1 MYYIEM
7 GLGRNWKWLAI
18 AFAAFAT
25 ISSFGGGCMN
35 QSNSLAD
42 QIQSQWGIPTV
53 FTGLIF
59 AALVAAVIIGGIRRI
74 GRVTAV
80 LAPSMAL
87 MYCAGAMIILVIH
100 FTGIP
105 GALAL
110 IVKQA
115 FAPEPL
121 IGGGVG
127 SIIMTMMWGVRRG
140 LFSNEAGQGSAPIAH
155 ATAKT
160 KEPVREGLVA
170 SLGPFIDTLVIC
182 TMTGLV
188 IIVTGAHM
196 DKVEQEL
203 DLSSIEIVLAEG
215 AGDDRLLALREARE
229 ARGTT
234 TVEVDEGRLVGGA
247 VFFHDSAVEQ
257 AFFSGP
263 DGNPWSGRLLIDGEE
278 GSAEPETGTPVLSG
292 VALLNGAPL
301 TGHAF
306 RKSLGTFGGL
316 IVTLAVVLFAVS
328 TGISWSYYG
337 DRSVEYLF
345 GPAAI
350 PIYRWIFIFFF
361 FVGAVLPLKAVWTYG
376 DVALGL
382 MTLPNLIGV
391 FLLSGGVAVATRE
404 YFSREHKP
412 YS

>member
-1 MYYIEM
+1 
-7 GLGRNWKWLAI
+7 
-18 AFAAFAT
+18 
-25 ISSFGGGCMN
+25 
-35 QSNSLAD
+35 
-42 QIQSQWGIPTV
+42 
-53 FTGLIF
+53 
-59 AALVAAVIIGGIRRI
+59 
-74 GRVTAV
+74 
-80 LAPSMAL
+80 
-87 MYCAGAMIILVIH
+87 
-100 FTGIP
+100 
-105 GALAL
+105 
-110 IVKQA
+110 
-115 FAPEPL
+115 
-121 IGGGVG
+121 
-127 SIIMTMMWGVRRG
+127 MWGVRRG

-188 IIVTGAHM
+188 IIVTGAHL

-203 DLSSIEIVLAEG
+203 DLSGIEIVLAEG
-215 AGDDRLLALREARE
+215 AGDDRLLDLRETRE

-234 TVEVDEGRLVGGA
+234 TVEVAGGRLVGGSL
-247 VFFHDSAVEQ
+247 FFHDSAVEQ
-257 AFFSGP
+257 AVFSGP
-263 DGNPWSGRLLIDGEE
+263 DGDPWSGRLLIDGEE
-278 GSAEPETGTPVLSG
+278 GSAEPEVGEPVLSG

-306 RKSLGTFGGL
+306 EKGLGTFGSL
-316 IVTLAVVLFAVS
+316 IVTLAVILFAVS

-350 PIYRWIFIFFF
+350 PIYRWVFIFFF
-361 FVGAVLPLKAVWTYG
+361 LVGAVLPLEAVWTYG

-391 FLLSGGVAVATRE
+391 FLLSGGVAAATRE

-412 YS
+412 YG